1 VVSPA
6 LNREIV
12 ERAARLLFKVEWRV
26 WYFGDNAGF
35 WGLEA
40 ASTLTGDDSYA
51 CFAYGLAKAWCARR
65 TPPRKYDQTLPGL
78 ECLELARRFSD
89 TQLIEALISHAEWLS
104 AHERVGGTWLT
115 DDDYPRLIWV
125 DTLSIH
131 PPFLAALGEYKRE
144 YCGVACELLLNHA
157 GLLQDDTGLFCHTY
171 NVDTETTN
179 GVHWGRGQGWALMG
193 LLETWKRLPDG
204 FSGRDEIA
212 SKFRR
217 CLKALEALQTPEG
230 SWHTI
235 VDDPESYTESSTAAF
250 YVIAA
255 SQAITHGLIPREH
268 YTYIKRAWRAVE
280 NSFSGDGRYLGVSED
295 TWSGDKQYYRS
306 VPKGSFSTWS
316 QGAALAAI
324 KEYTALHDLLNGSGK
339 ASGE

>member
-1 VVSPA
+1 VVLPA

-12 ERAARLLFKVEWRV
+12 ERAARLLFNVEWRV

-40 ASTLTGDDSYA
+40 ASTLTGDDSYT

-65 TPPRKYDQTLPGL
+65 TPQRKYDQTLPGL

-89 TQLIEALISHAEWLS
+89 AQLVEAVIGHAEWLS
-104 AHERVGGTWLT
+104 AHERVEGAWLT

-144 YCGVACELLLNHA
+144 YYDVACELLLNHA
-157 GLLQDDTGLFCHTY
+157 RLLQDDAGLFCHTY
-171 NVDTETTN
+171 NVDTQTTD

-212 SKFRR
+212 SRFRR
-217 CLKALEALQTPEG
+217 CLEALEALQTPEG
-230 SWHTI
+230 SWHTV

-255 SQAITHGLIPREH
+255 SQAITHGLIPRKH

-306 VPKGSFSTWS
+306 VPKRSFSTWS

-324 KEYTALHDLLNGSGK
+324 KEYIALRGLLNGSGK
-339 ASGE
+339 ALGE

>member
-1 VVSPA
+1 V
-6 LNREIV
+6 I
-12 ERAARLLFKVEWRV
+12 
-26 WYFGDNAGF
+26 G
-35 WGLEA
+35 
-40 ASTLTGDDSYA
+40 
-51 CFAYGLAKAWCARR
+51 
-65 TPPRKYDQTLPGL
+65 
-78 ECLELARRFSD
+78 
-89 TQLIEALISHAEWLS
+89 HAEWLS
-104 AHERVGGTWLT
+104 AHERVEGAWLT

-144 YCGVACELLLNHA
+144 YYDVACELLLNHA
-157 GLLQDDTGLFCHTY
+157 RLLQDDAGLFCHTY
-171 NVDTETTN
+171 NVDTQTTD

-212 SKFRR
+212 SRFRR
-217 CLKALEALQTPEG
+217 CLEALEALQTPEG
-230 SWHTI
+230 SWHTV

-255 SQAITHGLIPREH
+255 SQAITHGLIPRKH

-306 VPKGSFSTWS
+306 VPKRSFSTWS

-324 KEYTALHDLLNGSGK
+324 KEYIALRGLLNGSGK